1 MVWVCRISCA
11 GQNWLAAAQKLSA
24 GRVKEP
30 NCKFKWPM
38 RDTIKIALVDDH
50 TMFRKG
56 LAVLI
61 GLFSG
66 YKILMD
72 VANGREFIDQ
82 LNPNQLPD
90 IVLLDIHM
98 PVMDGYATAAWLHE
112 HHPGIRVLALS
123 TMDSDTTIIKM
134 IRQGARGYIL
144 KDADPKELQ
153 VAFEEILAKGYY
165 YNEIVTRKVIQSIHQ
180 GGQDAANAFPKLTER
195 EMEFLK
201 HACSEKNYQQIAN
214 EMYVSERTVDGYR
227 ESLFRKF
234 NVTNRVGLVLYA
246 IKNQLVQL

>member
-1 MVWVCRISCA
+1 MSDP
-11 GQNWLAAAQKLSA
+11 KY
-24 GRVKEP
+24 
-30 NCKFKWPM
+30 
-38 RDTIKIALVDDH
+38 IALVDDH

-61 GLFSG
+61 NLFPN
-66 YKILMD
+66 YRVLMD

-82 LNPNQLPD
+82 LQPDLLPD

-98 PVMDGYATAAWLHE
+98 PVMDGYATAGWLHE
-112 HHPGIRVLALS
+112 NYPDMSVLALS

-134 IRQGARGYIL
+134 IQRGARGYIL

-165 YNEIVTRKVIQSIHQ
+165 YNEILTRKVIQSIHQ
-180 GGQDAANAFPKLTER
+180 GGHDSGNAFPKLTDR

>member
-1 MVWVCRISCA
+1 MA
-11 GQNWLAAAQKLSA
+11 DQKY
-24 GRVKEP
+24 
-30 NCKFKWPM
+30 
-38 RDTIKIALVDDH
+38 IALVDDH

-61 GLFSG
+61 NLFQH
-66 YKILMD
+66 YKVIMD
-72 VANGREFIDQ
+72 VGNGREFIDQ
-82 LNPNQLPD
+82 LQPDHLPD

-98 PVMDGYATAAWLHE
+98 PVMDGYATAAWLRAN
-112 HHPGIRVLALS
+112 HPEIRVLALS
-123 TMDSDTTIIKM
+123 TMDSDSTIIRM
-134 IRQGARGYIL
+134 IHQGARGYIL

-165 YNEIVTRKVIQSIHQ
+165 YNEILTRKVIQSIHQ
-180 GGQDAANAFPKLTER
+180 NVQDSANFPKLTDR

-227 ESLFRKF
+227 ESLFKKF

-246 IKNQLVQL
+246 IKNQMIQL

>member
-1 MVWVCRISCA
+1 MS
-11 GQNWLAAAQKLSA
+11 
-24 GRVKEP
+24 
-30 NCKFKWPM
+30 
-38 RDTIKIALVDDH
+38 DTKYIALVDDH

-61 GLFSG
+61 DLFPR
-66 YKILMD
+66 YKVMMD

-82 LNPNQLPD
+82 LDPDRLPD

-98 PVMDGYATAAWLHE
+98 PVMDGYATAAWLRAN
-112 HHPGIRVLALS
+112 HPEIRLLALS

-134 IRQGARGYIL
+134 IQQGARGYIL

-153 VAFEEILAKGYY
+153 TAFEEILAKGYY
-165 YNEIVTRKVIQSIHQ
+165 YNEVLTRKVIQSIHQ
-180 GGQDAANAFPKLTER
+180 GGQDHASPKLTDR

-201 HACSEKNYQQIAN
+201 HACSEKNYQQIAGD
-214 EMYVSERTVDGYR
+214 MFVSERTVDGYR
-227 ESLFRKF
+227 ESLFKKF
-234 NVTNRVGLVLYA
+234 NVSNRVGLVLYA

>member
-1 MVWVCRISCA
+1 MS
-11 GQNWLAAAQKLSA
+11 
-24 GRVKEP
+24 E
-30 NCKFKWPM
+30 
-38 RDTIKIALVDDH
+38 IKYIALVDDH

-61 GLFSG
+61 NLFPQ
-66 YKILMD
+66 YKVLLD
-72 VANGREFIDQ
+72 VGNGQEFIDQ
-82 LNPNQLPD
+82 LDPDNLPD
-90 IVLLDIHM
+90 ILLLDINM
-98 PVMDGYATAAWLHE
+98 PVMDGYATAAWVHAN
-112 HHPGIRVLALS
+112 HPDIRILALS

-134 IRQGARGYIL
+134 IQQGARGYIL

-165 YNEIVTRKVIQSIHQ
+165 YNEILTRKVIQSIHQ
-180 GGQDAANAFPKLTER
+180 GGADSSSAFPKLTDR

-201 HACSEKNYQQIAN
+201 HACSEKNYNQIASD
-214 EMYVSERTVDGYR
+214 MFVSERTVDGYR
-227 ESLFRKF
+227 ESLFKKF

>member
-1 MVWVCRISCA
+1 MPD
-11 GQNWLAAAQKLSA
+11 
-24 GRVKEP
+24 VKY
-30 NCKFKWPM
+30 
-38 RDTIKIALVDDH
+38 IALVDDH

-61 GLFSG
+61 DLFPG
-66 YKILMD
+66 YKVLMD

-82 LNPNQLPD
+82 LDPEHLPD

-98 PVMDGYATAAWLHE
+98 PVMDGYTTAAWLHE

-134 IRQGARGYIL
+134 IQQGARGYIL

-153 VAFEEILAKGYY
+153 MAFEEILAKGYY
-165 YNEIVTRKVIQSIHQ
+165 YNEILTRKVIQSIHH
-180 GGQDAANAFPKLTER
+180 GGSDSSLFPKITDR

-201 HACSEKNYQQIAN
+201 QACSEKNYQQIAD
-214 EMYVSERTVDGYR
+214 EMFVSERTVDGYR
-227 ESLFRKF
+227 ESLFKKF
-234 NVTNRVGLVLYA
+234 NVSNRVGLVLYA